1 MSDEY
6 KKWSTT
12 ACPFPP
18 ILDKIV
24 LALQKQKDKLRTS
37 VIIRYLIW
45 IGVGKLILDDRG
57 AGVD

>member
-1 MSDEY
+1 M
-6 KKWSTT
+6 TT
-12 ACPFPP
+12 DNYIQFCHKV
-18 ILDKIV
+18 I

-37 VIIRYLIW
+37 VIFMIVSGKLSIYLVW